1 VRMRV
6 REREKDVAGVLVELE
21 ASSARST
28 AHTLLSQ
35 THKTLENSSATTK
48 SKSFVAEE
56 RTNRR
61 ERVGARA
68 RASKRASS
76 TVVDHQV
83 ERERE
88 REKTPGNTG
97 SPGHRVPPAP
107 RRPAGSDPL
116 FLRKSKIT
124 KHYVDGKKK
133 VNS

>member
-1 VRMRV
+1 MRV

-76 TVVDHQV
+76 TVVDPQV

-88 REKTPGNTG
+88 REREDPWKQRVTG
-97 SPGHRVPPAP
+97 SPLHRVA
-107 RRPAGSDPL
+107 RPDRIRFFSESQ
-116 FLRKSKIT
+116 R
-124 KHYVDGKKK
+124 
-133 VNS
+133 

>member
-1 VRMRV
+1 MRMRV

-88 REKTPGNTG
+88 REDPWKHRVTG
-97 SPGHRVPPAP
+97 SPGPPCTASP
-107 RRPAGSDPL
+107 GRIGSAFSQKVKDNKALRRW
-116 FLRKSKIT
+116 
-124 KHYVDGKKK
+124 
-133 VNS
+133 

>member
-1 VRMRV
+1 MRMRV
-6 REREKDVAGVLVELE
+6 REREKDVAGVVVELE

-28 AHTLLSQ
+28 AHTLLTQ

-76 TVVDHQV
+76 TVVDPQV

-88 REKTPGNTG
+88 RERRPLETA
-97 SPGHRVPPAP
+97 GHRVPPAP

-133 VNS
+133 TQKK